1 MLHIRFTNIRTRLYP
16 FLHFFFNITGA
27 IRKMEVS
34 LISLF
39 DFSFLRLFFLT
50 KEKLI
55 YMSCLL
61 LGDFFCV

>member
-1 MLHIRFTNIRTRLYP
+1 
-16 FLHFFFNITGA
+16 
-27 IRKMEVS
+27 MEVS

-61 LGDFFCV
+61 LGDFSVFNSKQVYVYYYTIFADLYNRSSFLF